1 VSLFK
6 STVIIVNSR
15 AVLEGARQIYEL
27 EKQTKED
34 AIWKQME
41 KEESDISIAQAAFQH
56 WKDKGRKATSDGNLE
71 LNRKDAFAIARVLLL
86 WVDVKIEVKFSSFK
100 MVKDC
105 VKWLEEIGRGTTWDV
120 EREAMLEGR
129 GG

>member
-1 VSLFK
+1 MSLFK

-56 WKDKGRKATSDGNLE
+56 WKDKGRKATTDGHPE
-71 LNRKDAFAIARVLLL
+71 LNRKDAFTIARVLLPR
-86 WVDVKIEVKFSSFK
+86 IAAS
-100 MVKDC
+100 
-105 VKWLEEIGRGTTWDV
+105 RQ
-120 EREAMLEGR
+120 
-129 GG
+129 